1 MVDLHMH
8 SVYSDGTCT
17 PAELVALAEAGGVA
31 AIALT
36 DHDTVAG
43 IPDLLAAAENSPV
56 EIVPGIE
63 ISATCARGTMHILGY
78 LIDPTSAVLLEK
90 IKKMQR
96 GRDQRNQEILKK
108 LNKLGYVLQWSEIE
122 QQAGKD
128 VVGRPHIAAAL
139 LQRGYVKTRKAAFD
153 LLLAKGRPA
162 YADRYHFS
170 PQESIEMIHAAGGA
184 AVLAHPATLALK
196 DKALKQ
202 MLEELKGYGL
212 DGVETYYS
220 SHRPD
225 QIAKFAQWGEE
236 LGLICTGGSDFHGA
250 NTPDIKVGTG
260 FGQLNVP
267 DEVLAQLKS
276 AVAAA

>member
-17 PAELVALAEAGGVA
+17 PAELVALAEEGGVA
-31 AIALT
+31 ALALT

>member
-1 MVDLHMH
+1 VVDLHMH

>member
-1 MVDLHMH
+1 MH